1 MKKNKNIV
9 IFGATS
15 TIAESIARI
24 YSKKGSN
31 FILVGRNLEK
41 LEFVCEDLKIRGS
54 DLVEII
60 EWDFILEKK
69 IDDLLGKIWTIFAH
83 VDIALIAAGTLPD
96 QEKSNDNMEYT
107 LNHFRVNSESV
118 ILLLSALAKKF
129 VKQKRGNISII
140 SSVAG
145 DRGRKDNFLYGSA
158 KAAVTV
164 YSSGLR
170 AKLLDYGVSVTTIK
184 PGFVN
189 TSMTSGLNFPALL
202 AASADSVA
210 IDIVKA
216 IDKGRDVVYT
226 PWFWKYIMIIIKL
239 IPESIFKKINFR

>member
-1 MKKNKNIV
+1 MKKNENIV

-24 YSKKGSN
+24 YSKQGSN
-31 FILVGRNLEK
+31 FILVGRNLKK
-41 LEFVCEDLKIRGS
+41 LEFVCEDLKIRGAN
-54 DLVEII
+54 LVEII
-60 EWDFILEKK
+60 QWDFFEEKK
-69 IDDLLGKIWTIFAH
+69 IEYLLNKIWNIFPR

-96 QEKSNDNMEYT
+96 QEKSNNNMQYMI
-107 LNHFRVNSESV
+107 NQFRVNSESV
-118 ILLLSALAKKF
+118 IILLSALANKF
-129 VKQKRGNISII
+129 VKQKRGNISVI

-170 AKLLDYGVSVTTIK
+170 GRLLDHGVSVTTIK

-189 TSMTSGLNFPALL
+189 TSMTSDLDFPTLL
-202 AASADSVA
+202 AASPDSVA
-210 IDIVKA
+210 KDIANA
-216 IDKGRDVVYT
+216 INKGRGEVYT

-239 IPESIFKKINFR
+239 IPDSIFKKINFK

>member
-1 MKKNKNIV
+1 MKKNENIV

-24 YSKKGSN
+24 YSKQGSN
-31 FILVGRNLEK
+31 FILVGRNLKK
-41 LEFVCEDLKIRGS
+41 LKFVCEDIKIRGAN
-54 DLVEII
+54 LVEII
-60 EWDFILEKK
+60 QWDFFEEKK
-69 IDDLLGKIWTIFAH
+69 IEYLLDKIWNIFPR

-96 QEKSNDNMEYT
+96 QEKANDNMEYMI
-107 LNHFRVNSESV
+107 NHFRVNSESV
-118 ILLLSALAKKF
+118 IILLSALANKF
-129 VKQKRGNISII
+129 VKQKRGNISVI

-170 AKLLDYGVSVTTIK
+170 GKLLDHGVSVTTIK

-189 TSMTSGLNFPALL
+189 TSMTSDLDFPTLL
-202 AASADSVA
+202 AASPDSVA
-210 IDIVKA
+210 KDIVNA
-216 IDKGRDVVYT
+216 INKGRGEVYT

-239 IPESIFKKINFR
+239 IPDGIFKKINFK